1 LEAFLGEL
9 VGDEDDHGCCLRVWT
24 SMFITSTCTASPCWL
39 SVVLFALTKPC
50 SGREREARTSST
62 SPSTRSSSP
71 GRTARGQDISSARV
85 PMMPP
90 AGSKGL
96 PTRRFIVRAAGG
108 PAPGGG
114 RLEEQ

>member
-1 LEAFLGEL
+1 SAQLLEAFLREL
-9 VGDEDDHGCCLRVWT
+9 VGDEDDHVCCLRVWT
-24 SMFITSTCTASPCWL
+24 SMFITSTCTASPRWL

-50 SGREREARTSST
+50 SGRERDARTSST

-90 AGSKGL
+90 AGAKGL
-96 PTRRFIVRAAGG
+96 QTRHILIHAD
-108 PAPGGG
+108 
-114 RLEEQ
+114 